1 VSEHPPLRLL
11 HAMAGAAAGGAE
23 KFVVRLCLALQRR
36 GVEQRAL
43 IRGHANW
50 VAQLRAGGIEPVEAP
65 FGKWLDITT
74 PRLFRREI
82 ARFRP
87 DIVLTHMS
95 RPSAMCPRGDFV
107 HMARLGGYFD
117 LKYYR
122 RCDHLIGN
130 TPDIRDYFLRH
141 GWPAERA
148 HVVSNFAL
156 ETPPAPPVD
165 RAAYGTPG
173 DVPLLVALGR
183 LHADKAFD
191 VLLSALVRMPGCHL
205 WIAGEGP
212 LLGDLTRQVAVHGLG
227 DRVRFLGWVADPSA
241 LFGAAD
247 VCVMPSRWEP
257 LGNVILEAWQH
268 GIPMVAASS
277 QGPGFLIR
285 SEANGLLV
293 PVDDACALAVALL
306 RVLNDRDLAA
316 RLVAGGRE
324 TYATRF
330 SEAAIVD
337 QYLDL
342 FARVLAGRR

>member
-1 VSEHPPLRLL
+1 MRLL

-50 VAQLRAGGIEPVEAP
+50 VAQLRAGGIEPVVAP
-65 FGKWLDITT
+65 FGKWFDITT

-87 DIVLTHMS
+87 AIVLTHMS
-95 RPSAMCPRGDFV
+95 RPSAVCPRGDFV

-130 TPDIRDYFLRH
+130 TPDIRDYFVRR
-141 GWPAERA
+141 GWPADRA
-148 HVVSNFAL
+148 HVISNFAL
-156 ETPPAPPVD
+156 ETPSAPPVD
-165 RAAYGTPG
+165 RAVYDTPVG
-173 DVPLLVALGR
+173 VPLLVALGR

-191 VLLSALVRMPGCHL
+191 ILLSALAQLPGCHL

-212 LLGDLTRQVAVHGLG
+212 LLGDLTRQVATLGLA
-227 DRVRFLGWVADPSA
+227 DRVRFLGWLDDPSA
-241 LFGAAD
+241 LFGTAD
-247 VCVMPSRWEP
+247 ACVMPSRWEP

-268 GIPMVAASS
+268 GIPMVAAAS
-277 QGPGFLIR
+277 QGPRFLIS
-285 SEANGLLV
+285 SEADGLLV
-293 PVDDACALAVALL
+293 PVDDAAALAVALR
-306 RVLNDRDLAA
+306 RVLGDAALAA

-324 TYATRF
+324 TYAKTF
-330 SEAAIVD
+330 SESAIVD
-337 QYLDL
+337 QYLEL
-342 FARVLAGRR
+342 FDRVRAGRR